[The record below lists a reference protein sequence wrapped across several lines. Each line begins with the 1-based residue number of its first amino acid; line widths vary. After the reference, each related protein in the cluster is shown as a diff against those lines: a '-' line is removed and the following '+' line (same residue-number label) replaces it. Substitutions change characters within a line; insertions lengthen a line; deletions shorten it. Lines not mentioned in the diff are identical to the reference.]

1 MESLLRL
8 AGGWFCNP
16 AAKKAPLGCTEKGL
30 RWNHGTKM
38 VASQPQGKSA
48 AAFSTV
54 VKARGQGLTSLLERG
69 VLAEDLTPG
78 CKARIAFAVPASIC
92 GAGGS

>member
-1 MESLLRL
+1 
-8 AGGWFCNP
+8 
-16 AAKKAPLGCTEKGL
+16 
-30 RWNHGTKM
+30 M

-54 VKARGQGLTSLLERG
+54 VKAREQGLTSLLERG

-78 CKARIAFAVPASIC
+78 CKARMAFAVPASIC
-92 GAGGS
+92 GAGSVECLVSAELMNEEWAVPLQSAGSTGRTSRHPSHS